1 MNVLRSGLVTML
13 LLAAFS
19 VQAACTWPAW
29 EQFKKDYISQEG
41 RVIDP
46 SDARKITTSE
56 GQSYGMFFALAAN
69 DRAAFDN
76 LLDWTQNNLA
86 QGSLKEHLPAW
97 LWGKKENSKWEVLD
111 SNSASDGDVWMAWSL
126 LEAGRLWKEQRY
138 TDIGSALLKR
148 IAREEVV
155 TVPGLGSMLLPGK
168 VGFAEDNSWRFN
180 PSYLPPTLAQYFTRF
195 GAPWTTLRETNQR
208 LLLETAP
215 KGFSPDWVRYEKDK
229 GWQLKAE
236 KTLISSYD
244 AIRVY
249 MWVGMM
255 PDSDP
260 QKARMLNRFKPMATF
275 TEKNGYPP
283 EKVDVATGKAQ
294 GKGPVG
300 FSAAMLP
307 FLQNRDAQAVQ
318 RQRVADNF
326 PGSDAYYNYVLTLFG
341 QGWVN
346 IEDVPDV
353 VFAEKIVGDGIAIKP
368 TGNKMVAPVDGTIGK
383 IFETNHAFSIES
395 DSGVELFVH
404 FGIDTV
410 ELKGEGFKRIA
421 EEGQRVKV
429 GDTVI
434 EFDLPLLEEKAKS
447 TLTPVVISNMD
458 EIKELIKLSG
468 SVTVGET
475 PVIRIK
481 K

>member
-1 MNVLRSGLVTML
+1 M
-13 LLAAFS
+13 
-19 VQAACTWPAW
+19 
-29 EQFKKDYISQEG
+29 
-41 RVIDP
+41 
-46 SDARKITTSE
+46 
-56 GQSYGMFFALAAN
+56 
-69 DRAAFDN
+69 
-76 LLDWTQNNLA
+76 
-86 QGSLKEHLPAW
+86 
-97 LWGKKENSKWEVLD
+97 LD

-283 EKVDVATGKAQ
+283 EKVDVASGKAQ

-307 FLQNRDAQAVQ
+307 FYKTAMRRPFSASAWPIT
-318 RQRVADNF
+318 F
-326 PGSDAYYNYVLTLFG
+326 PAAMPIT
-341 QGWVN
+341 
-346 IEDVPDV
+346 
-353 VFAEKIVGDGIAIKP
+353 
-368 TGNKMVAPVDGTIGK
+368 TMC
-383 IFETNHAFSIES
+383 
-395 DSGVELFVH
+395 
-404 FGIDTV
+404 
-410 ELKGEGFKRIA
+410 
-421 EEGQRVKV
+421 
-429 GDTVI
+429 
-434 EFDLPLLEEKAKS
+434 
-447 TLTPVVISNMD
+447 
-458 EIKELIKLSG
+458 
-468 SVTVGET
+468 
-475 PVIRIK
+475 
-481 K
+481 